1 MYKTFTSLK
10 RTWQRNKQRAEK
22 QHLASK
28 SFRSWI
34 LEDIQINNNVIPPT
48 VLKQNMTRQR
58 MPERNLLMKRR
69 LNKSLVLVFNLTLVR
84 GTLKGTMASTVAVAL
99 VNNNALD
106 AWVGELMELKP
117 TFIHTTNQHRFWHTN
132 HAKQHMRGTYRDD
145 KAACSTLAVSLKRW
159 DVEVGTDKRARQ
171 RNKGMAENR
180 TNVFSLSSLPI

>member
-10 RTWQRNKQRAEK
+10 ITWQRNKQRAEK

-48 VLKQNMTRQR
+48 VLKQNVTRQR

-84 GTLKGTMASTVAVAL
+84 GTLKGTMASPVAVAL
-99 VNNNALD
+99 VNNNAFD

-145 KAACSTLAVSLKRW
+145 KAACSTLAVSLKR
-159 DVEVGTDKRARQ
+159 
-171 RNKGMAENR
+171 
-180 TNVFSLSSLPI
+180 

>member
-1 MYKTFTSLK
+1 MQ
-10 RTWQRNKQRAEK
+10 RTLQNIWQ
-22 QHLASK
+22 HG
-28 SFRSWI
+28 
-34 LEDIQINNNVIPPT
+34 
-48 VLKQNMTRQR
+48 NMAVG
-58 MPERNLLMKRR
+58 NLLMKRR
-69 LNKSLVLVFNLTLVR
+69 LNKSLVFNLTLVR

-99 VNNNALD
+99 VNNNAFD
-106 AWVGELMELKP
+106 AGVGELMELKP

-132 HAKQHMRGTYRDD
+132 HSKQHMRGTYRDD